1 MPFNASFAS
10 AKFQRIQE
18 SEIRIQNTEFR
29 IQTRTPNLELRTSNQ
44 PSKPPQII
52 VATSDW
58 PLLPDSLEMGPLVGT
73 VEPMLLSAH
82 RGSPEGGPAVRA
94 LAFKWIRIIFR
105 LWQDHTTY
113 DEERYLRDLQKR
125 HSPLSQKIQPQ
136 PL

>member
-1 MPFNASFAS
+1 MQVSPRQNSREYRS
-10 AKFQRIQE
+10 QK
-18 SEIRIQNTEFR
+18 SEYRIQNTEFR
-29 IQTRTPNLELRTSNQ
+29 PELRTSNQ

-58 PLLPDSLEMGPLVGT
+58 PLLPDSLEMRPLVGT